1 MSGIPIV
8 VNHCCG
14 GVHYLWRT
22 LYINSYGR
30 GFGNEPY
37 LSMVVRFLKWNWKH
51 NFVSFGSFNL
61 HTNNDL
67 EFQDDPWWVLTPD
80 YTGYHVNYILQYGW
94 NGYLVIMLPIL
105 QNGFIQRNMELS
117 KCSKRKM
124 VNWINLLLSETKG
137 YMKFPHS
144 SEVFNGIWVRDWSHM

>member
-37 LSMVVRFLKWNWKH
+37 LSMVVRFLKWNWKQ
-51 NFVSFGSFNL
+51 NFISFGSFNL
-61 HTNNDL
+61 HTNNYL
-67 EFQDDPWWVLTPD
+67 EFQDNPWWVLTPD

-105 QNGFIQRNMELS
+105 QNGLIQTTMELS
-117 KCSKRKM
+117 QLSWNHFIGKMEWSKWKM
-124 VNWINLLLSETKG
+124 VHRIDLLLSKSTWNFRVQAKA
-137 YMKFPHS
+137 
-144 SEVFNGIWVRDWSHM
+144 

>member
-1 MSGIPIV
+1 MV
-8 VNHCCG
+8 VNHYYG
-14 GVHYLWRT
+14 GVRYLWHT
-22 LYINSYGR
+22 LYINSNGR

-37 LSMVVRFLKWNWKH
+37 LSMVVRFLKWNWKQ
-51 NFVSFGSFNL
+51 NFISFGSFNL

-105 QNGFIQRNMELS
+105 QNGFIQTTMELS
-117 KCSKRKM
+117 KWSKWKM
-124 VNWINLLLSETKG
+124 VIWIDQRTIILSK
-137 YMKFPHS
+137 
-144 SEVFNGIWVRDWSHM
+144 WSKWNFRVQAKA